1 MTDERIQNSQK
12 DEPLPTKMTSQIVS
26 SYYFIIT

>member
-12 DEPLPTKMTSQIVS
+12 DETFPELKNITNRTKLL
-26 SYYFIIT
+26 F